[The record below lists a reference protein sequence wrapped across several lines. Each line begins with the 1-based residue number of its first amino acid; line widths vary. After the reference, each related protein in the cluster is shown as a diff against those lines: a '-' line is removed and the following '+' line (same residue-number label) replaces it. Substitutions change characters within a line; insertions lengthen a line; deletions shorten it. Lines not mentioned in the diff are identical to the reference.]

1 MNSFSN
7 SVLAFSLIFIFYFC
21 GLEVFAVGF
30 EYFLF
35 KLDKFKVYFFLLLF
49 VYFYLTTM
57 GLKLFLFL
65 GVIDLPGLENGDN
78 LLAYILSRQSRFD
91 VKWVVLVEV
100 LWSWNYIVYSI
111 VAKVLYLVVLI
122 VSEC

>member
-91 VKWVVLVEV
+91 VK
-100 LWSWNYIVYSI
+100 
-111 VAKVLYLVVLI
+111 
-122 VSEC
+122 